1 MSHLTLEAIARLVD
15 EEPTPA
21 ETLHL
26 EHCDACRRELQ
37 DMRDDS
43 AVLASLPPIQPPAG
57 EWTAIEA
64 RLAREGLIRSRVSTS
79 SWRAGLLRIAAA
91 LLIFFLGTVAGIAWV
106 GGGAPSPDIAAVSD
120 TEPLVIRP
128 ANDPLPTETGNSPSD
143 FGVRAA
149 RGAPGFAGGEVRLAS
164 ELILVRDPR
173 TPEEVERL
181 MREAE
186 ALLFQVVLRSSQ
198 SSAPPTDAGD
208 PFTRLAVLEG
218 ITTLTGTAL
227 GQAPADPVLN
237 GYHVAA
243 LAQRE
248 ATLRQIAA
256 RTTGNWF

>member
-1 MSHLTLEAIARLVD
+1 MHLTLEAIARLVD

-57 EWTAIEA
+57 EWMAIEA
-64 RLAREGLIRSRVSTS
+64 RLTREGLIRSNISTS

-91 LLIFFLGTVAGIAWV
+91 LIIFFLGTMAGIAWV
-106 GGGAPSPDIAAVSD
+106 GGSAPSSDLAAIAD
-120 TEPLVIRP
+120 QQPLTIRP
-128 ANDPLPTETGNSPSD
+128 ATDPLPAETVVAPS
-143 FGVRAA
+143 VRAA
-149 RGAPGFAGGEVRLAS
+149 TGAGNLTGGEVRLAS

-173 TPEEVERL
+173 TPEELERL

-198 SSAPPTDAGD
+198 SSMPPADVGD